1 MTGAGRLTLAGQTLI
16 ADPLGGLYWPRE
28 SLLVVADLHLEKG
41 AAFAERG
48 VPLPPYDTPDT
59 LGLVEA
65 LAARHRPATI
75 VALGDSF
82 HRAHSHTGLPD
93 SQKDRLRALTERH
106 RWIWIAGNHD
116 PDAPDDL
123 GGEAHTELD
132 LGPLVFRHEPKPGL
146 SSGEIAGHLHPAAK
160 IRVRGRAIR
169 RRCFAASTSRLVMPA
184 LGAYAG
190 GLNVLDPAFAFL
202 FPCGRFHAW
211 MIGTGKVYP
220 IAPRRLAHDGGG
232 VFYRELAARS
242 A

>member
-1 MTGAGRLTLAGQTLI
+1 MKAMVLNSYGPEAQFETSVMP
-16 ADPLGGLYWPRE
+16 DPVAPSGH
-28 SLLVVADLHLEKG
+28 VVVKVAATSVNTVDTMIRTMGADLPLSPALPAVLG
-41 AAFAERG
+41 MDFAG
-48 VPLPPYDTPDT
+48 
-59 LGLVEA
+59 
-65 LAARHRPATI
+65 TI

-82 HRAHSHTGLPD
+82 HRAHSHVGLPD

-123 GGEAHTELD
+123 GGEAHAELE